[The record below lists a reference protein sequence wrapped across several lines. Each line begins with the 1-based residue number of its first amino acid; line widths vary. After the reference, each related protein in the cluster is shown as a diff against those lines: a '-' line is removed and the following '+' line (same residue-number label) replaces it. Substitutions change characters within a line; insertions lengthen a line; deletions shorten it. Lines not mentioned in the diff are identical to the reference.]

1 MLKEII
7 VFANSVKHHNSCVAG
22 KCTKTKQWIRPVLN
36 DSGAEI
42 PILQTRILNERN
54 RTTWPLTVLQRIKIT
69 ISHPSPLRHQPENY
83 VIEEKEWTDHY
94 KISFSEALTF
104 LDTPSS
110 LWGGE
115 DRVSYD
121 AINQGLIQIDQSLY
135 LIYINELR
143 IYRQVGNGR
152 RRASFHYNG
161 IMYDLAVTAREFD
174 GYIGENQNSIVQNAI
189 ICISLGENFEGHCYK
204 LIASII
210 TERMR

>member
-1 MLKEII
+1 
-7 VFANSVKHHNSCVAG
+7 AG

-36 DSGAEI
+36 DLGAEI

-110 LWGGE
+110 L
-115 DRVSYD
+115 S
-121 AINQGLIQIDQSLY
+121 LIHI
-135 LIYINELR
+135 
-143 IYRQVGNGR
+143 
-152 RRASFHYNG
+152 
-161 IMYDLAVTAREFD
+161 
-174 GYIGENQNSIVQNAI
+174 
-189 ICISLGENFEGHCYK
+189 
-204 LIASII
+204 
-210 TERMR
+210 